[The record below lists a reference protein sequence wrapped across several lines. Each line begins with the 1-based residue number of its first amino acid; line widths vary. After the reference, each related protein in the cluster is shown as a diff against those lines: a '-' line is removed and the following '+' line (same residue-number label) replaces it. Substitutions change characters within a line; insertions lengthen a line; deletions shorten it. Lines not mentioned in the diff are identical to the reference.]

1 MRHLPHVIATLA
13 VVLFTA
19 CDNPYHPDSSD
30 DNPPTQEVPATKGN
44 FTITI
49 AAPEQSD
56 YNESSE
62 AQAPHTIKWQQPLRS
77 KREVSE
83 VCSRLSI
90 AVYTHSG
97 NSYSKVNEVSQQR
110 DDKNFG
116 TTSLTLAQGTYTIVA
131 IAHNG
136 DGKPTMTDP
145 KKIPFANNKV
155 TDTFYATEEIV
166 VGENTTTTLHLNRAV
181 AMINFCTTDNT
192 PADITTMQ
200 FYYTGGSSTFNAIDG
215 YGCVKSKQNE
225 KRSVKPEFHNGQS
238 SYELFTF
245 PHQDATPITLTVT
258 ALDNNSNHIF
268 EHKFSDISVA
278 VNYKTNCH
286 GTFFGEDPEGGR
298 VAPSIT
304 INDEWKGEKD
314 YTFDTTQEEFE
325 TEK

>member
-1 MRHLPHVIATLA
+1 MGFLLTISDKRLLLDMGMSQRDFAKARLLPFLEEEGFLVANSKLPSWRFNEVIQL
-13 VVLFTA
+13 
-19 CDNPYHPDSSD
+19 
-30 DNPPTQEVPATKGN
+30 EE
-44 FTITI
+44 TITI

-62 AQAPHTIKWQQPLRS
+62 AKVPHTIKWQQPLRS

-166 VGENTTTTLHLNRAV
+166 VG
-181 AMINFCTTDNT
+181 
-192 PADITTMQ
+192 
-200 FYYTGGSSTFNAIDG
+200 
-215 YGCVKSKQNE
+215 
-225 KRSVKPEFHNGQS
+225 
-238 SYELFTF
+238 
-245 PHQDATPITLTVT
+245 
-258 ALDNNSNHIF
+258 
-268 EHKFSDISVA
+268 
-278 VNYKTNCH
+278 
-286 GTFFGEDPEGGR
+286 
-298 VAPSIT
+298 
-304 INDEWKGEKD
+304 
-314 YTFDTTQEEFE
+314 
-325 TEK
+325 